1 MFPRAGSRIPDRLGR
16 MFPTGRE
23 YAPVWGNVANVRPGA
38 WRMGS
43 WLTKSRKGHITYRV
57 TFTKKASW
65 NAASKIMMELMTSYI
80 LLQGLRF
87 HAYIGVGEQEQQV
100 GNDYVLD
107 LRLGYPFAGAMLSD
121 EVADTLNYAEV
132 FGAVSEIMQKPAKL
146 LETAAGTIAREL
158 FRRFP
163 KTESIDLKLVKL
175 NPPMGA
181 DCNGAGVELHFCQ
194 MR

>member
-23 YAPVWGNVANVRPGA
+23 YAPVWGNAANVRPGA
-38 WRMGS
+38 WRMGP
-43 WLTKSRKGHITYRV
+43 WLTKSWKGHITHRV
-57 TFTKKASW
+57 TFTKKTSW
-65 NAASKIMMELMTSYI
+65 NAASKIMMGLMTGYI